1 MPLLPTKNNLDYNP
15 NSIVNASKT
24 IKSIALENMKN
35 PVTDPDM
42 KTLSSMEAE
51 RNLKGNLELLGKFLI
66 DVESDLLRLTQLSGT
81 SIATG
86 FADLLGSGMMRGGVG
101 SDADADMGLG
111 ALFTTP
117 PRPRGRP
124 KGSKNKAPRQP
135 KLTSFNLSKGQTTIP
150 TMFSAM
156 ASRTPSVNSGS
167 TVSQR
172 RLVRQQR
179 QGRFQPILTT
189 IPANPQAVPFGDPD
203 DSDPDDDASSLPS
216 SASTFASRTNSSHT
230 RSGSVRSQP
239 HYEINANSLPYIL
252 TSIIISLN
260 SKIQKM
266 DFFLNS
272 KIKPAYRKFDASQQA
287 FLAKFLQT
295 IYSLYQKT
303 FREVGSGS
311 YITDY
316 STNLEQF
323 IINNVDAGDNLLATL
338 KRNIDKLILDT
349 TITLNAS
356 RQLIGEGDT
365 SVNTEL
371 ADDYALRLAGF
382 VGSGR
387 SRKAKMMGC
396 GRNFYGETINN
407 SRDIPTIRR
416 SYQDCTT
423 KYLL

>member
-1 MPLLPTKNNLDYNP
+1 MPLLPTRNNLDYNP

-35 PVTDPDM
+35 PVFDPDM
-42 KTLSSMEAE
+42 KTLSSMDAE
-51 RNLKGNLELLGKFLI
+51 RNLKGNLDLLGKMLL
-66 DVESDLLRLTQLSGT
+66 DTENDLLRLTQFSGT

-86 FADLLGSGMMRGGVG
+86 FAELMGSGMMRGGAT
-101 SDADADMGLG
+101 DADGDMGIG
-111 ALFTTP
+111 ALFTQP

-135 KLTSFNLSKGQTTIP
+135 KLTAFNLSQGQQTIP
-150 TMFSAM
+150 AFFSQM
-156 ASRTPSVNSGS
+156 SSNRTPSVSSGS
-167 TVSQR
+167 TVTQR
-172 RLVRQQR
+172 RLERQRQ
-179 QGRFQPILTT
+179 QGRFQPTLTA
-189 IPANPQAVPFGDPD
+189 IPTNPQAVPFGDPD

-216 SASTFASRTNSSHT
+216 SASSLASRTNRSRR
-230 RSGSVRSQP
+230 RSGSVSAAP
-239 HYEINANSLPYIL
+239 NFGINVNSLPYIL
-252 TSIIISLN
+252 TSLIITLN

-272 KIKPAYRKFDASQQA
+272 KIKPAYRKLDASQQA

-295 IYSLYQKT
+295 IYGLYNKT

-316 STNLEQF
+316 SNNLEQF
-323 IINNVDAGDNLLATL
+323 INNEVEAGDNLLATL

-349 TITLNAS
+349 TIVLNAS
-356 RQLIGEGDT
+356 RQLRSDGDT

-371 ADDYALRLAGF
+371 ADNYALKLAGF
-382 VGSGR
+382 AGAGR
-387 SRKAKMMGC
+387 KPRGKMMGC
-396 GRNFYGETINN
+396 GRNFYGETINH

-416 SYQDCTT
+416 SYQECAT

>member
-1 MPLLPTKNNLDYNP
+1 MPLLPTRNNLDYNP

-35 PVTDPDM
+35 PILDPDM
-42 KTLSSMEAE
+42 KTLSSMDAE
-51 RNLKGNLELLGKFLI
+51 RNLKSNLELLGKLLI
-66 DVESDLLRLTQLSGT
+66 DVDTDLLRLAQISGS

-86 FADLLGSGMMRGGVG
+86 FADMMGSGMCGGVG
-101 SDADADMGLG
+101 SSAGSDMGIG
-111 ALFTTP
+111 ALFTQP

-135 KLTSFNLSKGQTTIP
+135 KLTAFNLSQGQRTIP
-150 TMFSAM
+150 TLFSQM
-156 ASRTPSVNSGS
+156 ANRTPSVSSGS
-167 TVSQR
+167 VIQR
-172 RLVRQQR
+172 RIQAQQ
-179 QGRFQPILTT
+179 RFQPTLTP
-189 IPANPQAVPFGDPD
+189 IPTNPQARPFGDPD

-216 SASTFASRTNSSHT
+216 SASSLASRTNRSST
-230 RSGSVRSQP
+230 RSGTAVYVPQASFN
-239 HYEINANSLPYIL
+239 INSLQYQL
-252 TSIIISLN
+252 TSIILGLN

-272 KIKPAYRKFDASQQA
+272 RIKPAYRKLDASQQA

-295 IYSLYQKT
+295 IYGLYNGT
-303 FREVGSGS
+303 FREVGQGA

-316 STNLEQF
+316 SNNLEQF
-323 IINNVDAGDNLLATL
+323 ISNEVEAGDNLLATL

-349 TITLNAS
+349 TIVLNAS
-356 RQLIGEGDT
+356 KQLSRDGGDT

-371 ADDYALRLAGF
+371 TDNYALQLAGF
-382 VGSGR
+382 AGAGR
-387 SRKAKMMGC
+387 KPRGKMMGC
-396 GRNFYGETINN
+396 GRNFYGETINT

-416 SYQDCTT
+416 SYQDCPT

>member
-1 MPLLPTKNNLDYNP
+1 MPLLPTRNNLDYNP

-24 IKSIALENMKN
+24 IKNVSLENMKN
-35 PVTDPDM
+35 PVLDPDM

-51 RNLKGNLELLGKFLI
+51 RNLKGNLDLLGKLLI
-66 DVESDLLRLTQLSGT
+66 DVDSDLIRLAQISGS

-86 FADLLGSGMMRGGVG
+86 FAEMMGSGMMRGGAG
-101 SDADADMGLG
+101 SDADSDMGLG
-111 ALFTTP
+111 ALFTQP

-135 KLTSFNLSKGQTTIP
+135 KLTAFNLSQGQRTIP
-150 TMFSAM
+150 TLFSQM
-156 ASRTPSVNSGS
+156 SNRTPSVSSGS
-167 TVSQR
+167 IIQR
-172 RLVRQQR
+172 RLQAQQ
-179 QGRFQPILTT
+179 RFQPTLTPV
-189 IPANPQAVPFGDPD
+189 PANPQAVPFGDPD

-216 SASTFASRTNSSHT
+216 SASTFASRTNSSRT
-230 RSGSVRSQP
+230 RSGTVGYVPQASFNV
-239 HYEINANSLPYIL
+239 NSLQYQL
-252 TSIIISLN
+252 TSIILGLN

-272 KIKPAYRKFDASQQA
+272 KIKPAYRKLDASQQA

-295 IYSLYQKT
+295 IYGLYNNT
-303 FREVGSGS
+303 FREVGQGA

-316 STNLEQF
+316 SSNLEQF
-323 IINNVDAGDNLLATL
+323 INNEVEAGDNLLATL

-349 TITLNAS
+349 TIVLNAS
-356 RQLIGEGDT
+356 RQLRGEQGDT

-371 ADDYALRLAGF
+371 ADNYALRLAGF
-382 VGSGR
+382 AGAGR
-387 SRKAKMMGC
+387 KPRGKMMGC